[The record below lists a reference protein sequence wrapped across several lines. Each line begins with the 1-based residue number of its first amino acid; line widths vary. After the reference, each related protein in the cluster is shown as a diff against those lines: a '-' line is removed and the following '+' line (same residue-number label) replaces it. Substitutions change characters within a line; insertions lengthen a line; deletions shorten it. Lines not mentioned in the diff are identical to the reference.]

1 MWHFGQRVA
10 YSIPSIILF
19 INVCLSCSFFSA
31 LKTTPAPRRQGK
43 QIQEAVQEE
52 RQEKEIVETQQQ
64 EPKQRQVGE
73 EESDGSEKD
82 QDEESAKDPAE
93 DIPTDDDKDS
103 AADEESAKDENEES
117 EKDGDDEESPK
128 DQDEVYNGHSE
139 IPISAQ
145 DNDRGDDPDDSM
157 RVDVIDAELLNYVT
171 VDESTLVEPLV
182 METTTEQDGTI
193 VYRFSQE
200 ELAGNYK
207 MIILTAFFY
216 IYGYIF
222 FL

>member
-1 MWHFGQRVA
+1 M
-10 YSIPSIILF
+10 
-19 INVCLSCSFFSA
+19 SCSFFSA

-43 QIQEAVQEE
+43 QIQEE
-52 RQEKEIVETQQQ
+52 RQEKEIVDTEQQ
-64 EPKQRQVGE
+64 EPKQPQVGE

-82 QDEESAKDPAE
+82 QDGESAKDPAE
-93 DIPTDDDKDS
+93 DIATDDDKDS
-103 AADEESAKDENEES
+103 AADEESAKGEDEES
-117 EKDGDDEESPK
+117 DKDEDAEESPK

-139 IPISAQ
+139 NLEQLDPIQVAISAQ
-145 DNDRGDDPDDSM
+145 ENDSRGDDPGDSM

-193 VYRFSQE
+193 VYRFSPE

-216 IYGYIF
+216 IYGCIF

>member
-1 MWHFGQRVA
+1 M
-10 YSIPSIILF
+10 
-19 INVCLSCSFFSA
+19 
-31 LKTTPAPRRQGK
+31 
-43 QIQEAVQEE
+43 
-52 RQEKEIVETQQQ
+52 
-64 EPKQRQVGE
+64 
-73 EESDGSEKD
+73 
-82 QDEESAKDPAE
+82 
-93 DIPTDDDKDS
+93 
-103 AADEESAKDENEES
+103 
-117 EKDGDDEESPK
+117 
-128 DQDEVYNGHSE
+128 YNGHSE
-139 IPISAQ
+139 NLEQLDPIQVPISAQ